1 VTTFPYAALSDP
13 ARMAIEYPVGDDFL
27 SRYVGMSA
35 DELRSIQEQRFA
47 EVMRTAWTTPF
58 YQRLWGEHGLEPGD
72 ALGLEALDRLPVF
85 DKSRVMADVAE
96 HPPFGSLAIRT
107 DRPAGPRILQTTSG
121 TTGSPQP
128 VLWGPWGREVQNALL
143 GRVYQWVGV
152 DSNDVLHS
160 VYGHGLV
167 NGGHYAREAVTRYT
181 DALLL
186 SAGTGIETSSERQVQ
201 VMAQFGATVLIGF
214 ADYFRRLA
222 DVAEAAGLAPG
233 RDIPV
238 RLIVGQL
245 PAGSR
250 SDLEAR
256 WPGAVAFDWY
266 GVADTGIV
274 SAEGPARDGHH
285 VMSDATVLELLDPD
299 TGLEAQPEALGD
311 MVVTSLGKS
320 DLAPLIR
327 FNTHDLTSALT
338 GRGVADLP
346 FQRTSG
352 MQGRSDQMVKL
363 RGINVYPTAIGA
375 LLANAPGVEGAT
387 GEYVCRLERRN
398 DGAEHLVVLVEVA
411 SPTPDAAAA
420 IAAHLSTALGVKVGA
435 ETVGPGATAEATGLT
450 VRQKPSRLLDVR

>member
-1 VTTFPYAALSDP
+1 MSLYPYVAASDP
-13 ARMAIEYPVGDDFL
+13 ERMAREFPMGDDFL
-27 SRYVGMSA
+27 SRYVGMGS
-35 DELRSIQEQRFA
+35 DELRALQEARFA
-47 EVMRTAWTTPF
+47 DVVRTAWATPF
-58 YQRLWGEHGLEPGD
+58 YQRLWPAHGV
-72 ALGLEALDRLPVF
+72 EAGTPLTLDDLPQLPVF
-85 DKSRVMADVAE
+85 DKSHVMADVAA
-96 HPPFGSLAIRT
+96 HPPLGSLAGRT
-107 DRPAGPRILQTTSG
+107 DQPAGPRVLQTTSG

-128 VLWGPWGREVQNALL
+128 VLWGPWGREVQNAVL
-143 GRVYQWVGV
+143 GRVYRWLSVGS
-152 DSNDVLHS
+152 DDVVHS

-181 DALLL
+181 DAVML

-222 DVAEAAGLAPG
+222 EVARERGLEPG

-250 SDLEAR
+250 EALEEL
-256 WPGAVAFDWY
+256 WPGVRAFDWY

-285 VMSDATVLELLDPD
+285 VMGDATVLELLDPD
-299 TGLEAQPEALGD
+299 TAATVAEGALGD

-327 FNTHDLTSALT
+327 FNTHDLTSALA
-338 GRGVADLP
+338 GRGAADLP
-346 FQRTSG
+346 FMRTTG

-375 LLANAPGVEGAT
+375 LLSSVDGFT
-387 GEYVCRLERRN
+387 GEYYCRLERRSG
-398 DGAEHLVVLVEVA
+398 GAEHLVVVVETT
-411 SPTPDAAAA
+411 SSDPGAAER
-420 IAAHLSTALGVKVGA
+420 IARHLATALGVKVGA
-435 ETVGPGATAEATGLT
+435 ETTFPGGTAEATGLIA
-450 VRQKPSRLLDVR
+450 RQKPTRLIDAR